1 MFEILQIL
9 LGVLFFCGIVLAL
22 VAVIMAAR
30 KNLVN
35 TGNVKILINDQ
46 KELTVPAGGKLLGA
60 LADAGIFVSSACG
73 GGGTCAQCKVRVLEG
88 GGEILATEKGHI
100 NRREAREGQR
110 LSCQVA
116 VRQDMKVEVPEEVF
130 ETKKWECEVIS
141 NDNVATFIK
150 ELVLKLPEGEDV
162 HFKAGG
168 YIQIECPPH
177 VVNYK
182 DFVIQEK
189 YHEDWDKYNI
199 WQYVS
204 KVDEPVVRAYSMA
217 NYPGEKGIIMLNVR
231 VASPPPRIPDAPPG
245 KMSSY
250 IFGLKPGDKVTISG
264 PYGEFFIKDTD
275 SEMVYIGGGAGMAPL
290 RSHIFELFKNLK
302 TGRKVTYWY
311 GGRSLRELFYVDH
324 FRKIEEEFPNFKFNI
339 ALSEPLPE
347 DNWTGYV
354 GFIHNVLYEN
364 YLKDHPAPE
373 DIEYYICGPPMMNSA
388 VFKLLDDLGVE
399 PENIAFDDFGG

>member
-141 NDNVATFIK
+141 NENVATFIK

-168 YIQIECPPH
+168 YIQKE
-177 VVNYK
+177 
-182 DFVIQEK
+182 
-189 YHEDWDKYNI
+189 
-199 WQYVS
+199 
-204 KVDEPVVRAYSMA
+204 R
-217 NYPGEKGIIMLNVR
+217 
-231 VASPPPRIPDAPPG
+231 
-245 KMSSY
+245 
-250 IFGLKPGDKVTISG
+250 
-264 PYGEFFIKDTD
+264 
-275 SEMVYIGGGAGMAPL
+275 
-290 RSHIFELFKNLK
+290 
-302 TGRKVTYWY
+302 
-311 GGRSLRELFYVDH
+311 
-324 FRKIEEEFPNFKFNI
+324 
-339 ALSEPLPE
+339 
-347 DNWTGYV
+347 
-354 GFIHNVLYEN
+354 
-364 YLKDHPAPE
+364 
-373 DIEYYICGPPMMNSA
+373 
-388 VFKLLDDLGVE
+388 
-399 PENIAFDDFGG
+399 